1 MEEGA
6 QHTLTEAKC
15 KFLLA
20 LKYHCDNSG
29 LMQFHTCS
37 YHPTLLP
44 PDGALVAQVASG
56 ADRQASLF

>member
-20 LKYHCDNSG
+20 LEYHCDNCG
-29 LMQFHTCS
+29 LIQFHTCS

-44 PDGALVAQVASG
+44 PEVI
-56 ADRQASLF
+56 

>member
-15 KFLLA
+15 KFMLA

-29 LMQFHTCS
+29 LMQFQHAATI
-37 YHPTLLP
+37 P
-44 PDGALVAQVASG
+44 PSSHRIVL
-56 ADRQASLF
+56 

>member
-15 KFLLA
+15 KFMLA
-20 LKYHCDNSG
+20 LKYHYDNSG

-37 YHPTLLP
+37 YHPTLLS
-44 PDGALVAQVASG
+44 PDVL
-56 ADRQASLF
+56 